1 SNDYNLDIK
10 QQDLKYRCIE
20 TWEVKFSASNELLNQ
35 TIGHFVVT
43 WKALDTDKLDELLEI
58 KSVYWDRDY
67 ENYLTSIKLQL
78 REHLLTSDSG
88 ELVPA
93 MDTNYS
99 INENIPE
106 LIKQTESLEKLV
118 HNSLYL
124 KQGRI
129 AFSEIKTLQEVY
141 QYKDV
146 EVKAICTIDFLRKI
160 SDSQQLQDFF
170 RVRVKKRYFIEY
182 KDNEFR
188 DFYNGISDNNVKDV
202 LTNSDLQIIVY
213 SPQQVIIGG

>member
-1 SNDYNLDIK
+1 M
-10 QQDLKYRCIE
+10 
-20 TWEVKFSASNELLNQ
+20 
-35 TIGHFVVT
+35 
-43 WKALDTDKLDELLEI
+43 
-58 KSVYWDRDY
+58 
-67 ENYLTSIKLQL
+67 

-188 DFYNGISDNNVKDV
+188 DFYDNISDDNVKDV
-202 LTNSDLQIIVY
+202 LRNSDLQIIVY
-213 SPQQVIIGG
+213 KEEQVIIGGK

>member
-1 SNDYNLDIK
+1 
-10 QQDLKYRCIE
+10 
-20 TWEVKFSASNELLNQ
+20 
-35 TIGHFVVT
+35 IGHFVVT

-58 KSVYWDRDY
+58 KSVYWERDY

-146 EVKAICTIDFLRKI
+146 EVKAI
-160 SDSQQLQDFF
+160 
-170 RVRVKKRYFIEY
+170 
-182 KDNEFR
+182 
-188 DFYNGISDNNVKDV
+188 
-202 LTNSDLQIIVY
+202 
-213 SPQQVIIGG
+213 